1 MTNQPASA
9 AEIRD
14 RYLKLLAQF
23 LDGTLMKDPPL
34 RWYEGTYDPK
44 LRESGWDWPSVALT
58 MIGTKR
64 LANIRLVLESVIG
77 EKVPGDFVETGVW
90 RGGASIYA
98 KAVLTAYG
106 SIDRKIICCDSFEGL
121 PEPDADQFPKDKDS
135 DFHTYP
141 ELAVSL
147 EEVRANFETFD
158 LLDDNVEFLK
168 GWFRDTM
175 EKVPSEKI
183 AVLRLDG
190 DMYESTIDSLIHL
203 YDRIPDGGWVI
214 VDDYHVVPACRDAV
228 HDFLSE
234 RNETPELREIDG
246 IGVFFRKNEKA
257 FLSRKK

>member
-121 PEPDADQFPKDKDS
+121 PEPDAD
-135 DFHTYP
+135 
-141 ELAVSL
+141 
-147 EEVRANFETFD
+147 
-158 LLDDNVEFLK
+158 
-168 GWFRDTM
+168 
-175 EKVPSEKI
+175 
-183 AVLRLDG
+183 
-190 DMYESTIDSLIHL
+190 
-203 YDRIPDGGWVI
+203 
-214 VDDYHVVPACRDAV
+214 
-228 HDFLSE
+228 
-234 RNETPELREIDG
+234 
-246 IGVFFRKNEKA
+246 
-257 FLSRKK
+257 